1 VAVCASRSSFIIHH
15 SALFAAIIVALSMT
29 GAAALAQPYPSRP
42 IRLIVPYPPGGATD
56 IVARMLGQKL
66 GDVFGQQVVIDNR
79 AGGGQVIGT
88 DLAAKAAPDGYTLI
102 LVSITHTIN
111 PALHKKLPYD
121 SIKDFTPI
129 TLVAASPQ
137 ILIVHPSVAAK
148 SVSELIALAKGK
160 AGGLNYAS
168 SGNGSGG
175 HLAMELFKSM
185 TGTRMTHIPYKGAG
199 PALTDLIAGQ
209 TQAMFTSPLA
219 ALPHVKTG
227 KLRALAMASKTRSLA
242 APDLATVGETVPGYE
257 ASLWYGLLAP
267 AGTAKPI
274 VARLHGEVVT
284 ALKLSDVVER
294 LSSQGVEP
302 IGSTPEELAAFMQ
315 SETAKW
321 GKVVREA
328 NIRLD

>member
-1 VAVCASRSSFIIHH
+1 
-15 SALFAAIIVALSMT
+15 LFAAAAALSMA
-29 GAAALAQPYPSRP
+29 GAAAQAQPYPSRP

-56 IVARMLGQKL
+56 IVARSLGQKL
-66 GDVFGQQVVIDNR
+66 ADALKQQIVIDNR
-79 AGGGQVIGT
+79 GGGGQVIGT

-102 LVSITHTIN
+102 LVTITHTIN

-121 SIKDFTPI
+121 SLRDFTPI
-129 TLVAASPQ
+129 TLIAASPQ
-137 ILIVHPSVAAK
+137 ILVVHPSVAAK
-148 SVSELIALAKGK
+148 SVSELIALARAK
-160 AGGLNYAS
+160 AGVFNYAS

-185 TGTRMTHIPYKGAG
+185 TGIQATHVPYKGAG

-219 ALPHVKTG
+219 ALPHVKSG
-227 KLRALAMASKTRSLA
+227 KLRALAMAGKTRSPA
-242 APDLATVGETVPGYE
+242 APELATVAETVPGYE

-274 VARLHGEVVT
+274 VGRLYDEFT
-284 ALKLSDVVER
+284 KALKFADVVER

-302 IGSTPEELAAFMQ
+302 VGSGPRELQEFMRAE
-315 SETAKW
+315 SAKW
-321 GKVVREA
+321 AKVVTAAGMRA
-328 NIRLD
+328 D

>member
-1 VAVCASRSSFIIHH
+1 
-15 SALFAAIIVALSMT
+15 
-29 GAAALAQPYPSRP
+29 
-42 IRLIVPYPPGGATD
+42 
-56 IVARMLGQKL
+56 
-66 GDVFGQQVVIDNR
+66 
-79 AGGGQVIGT
+79 
-88 DLAAKAAPDGYTLI
+88 
-102 LVSITHTIN
+102 
-111 PALHKKLPYD
+111 
-121 SIKDFTPI
+121 
-129 TLVAASPQ
+129 
-137 ILIVHPSVAAK
+137 
-148 SVSELIALAKGK
+148 
-160 AGGLNYAS
+160 
-168 SGNGSGG
+168 
-175 HLAMELFKSM
+175 MELFKSM

-302 IGSTPEELAAFMQ
+302 IGSTPEELAAFMK

>member
-1 VAVCASRSSFIIHH
+1 
-15 SALFAAIIVALSMT
+15 MT

-302 IGSTPEELAAFMQ
+302 IGSTPEELAAFMK